1 MTRTPCG
8 APYCA
13 TGTDALATTAVLCI
27 CACAFYSSAIHIT
40 APITTLITAP
50 CVVASCLATLVSAT
64 SFACHPQGLA
74 CAATPVQ
81 QHLQN
86 KQTPTLLPQRL
97 PRLVCRA
104 WPSVRGALHP
114 SRLAW
119 PGAATAYVT
128 ASRRNK
134 KGLPAIRQALPCAPC
149 AADGCSSHLAL
160 RPGYLNCTVTERAPV
175 KPG

>member
-50 CVVASCLATLVSAT
+50 CVAASCLATLVSAT
-64 SFACHPQGLA
+64 SFACHSQGLA

-86 KQTPTLLPQRL
+86 KQAPTLLPQRQ
-97 PRLVCRA
+97 PCLVCRV
-104 WPSVRGALHP
+104 WF
-114 SRLAW
+114 
-119 PGAATAYVT
+119 AAP
-128 ASRRNK
+128 
-134 KGLPAIRQALPCAPC
+134 GLPCVRSILPARFGRARQQPTLPQAGAQGRACRIAGKPCLVRRALLMDAAAI
-149 AADGCSSHLAL
+149 L
-160 RPGYLNCTVTERAPV
+160 RCTLVI
-175 KPG
+175 